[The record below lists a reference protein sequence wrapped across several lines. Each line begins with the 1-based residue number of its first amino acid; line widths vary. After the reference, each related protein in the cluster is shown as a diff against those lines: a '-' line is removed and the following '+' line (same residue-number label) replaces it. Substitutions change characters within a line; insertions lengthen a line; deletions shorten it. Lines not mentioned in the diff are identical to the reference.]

1 MPDSVPTP
9 VPIPWYRQFWPW
21 FLIALPGSAVI
32 ASFALLTVALRNADS
47 LVRSDWSHHGYN
59 INADIERQR
68 AAARLGIEASMVLD
82 GNGRGLTAIVSGP
95 PLAAD
100 SLELQLQHPTHAER
114 DVHVQLAAAGDNR
127 FVATTAVR
135 VDGTWD
141 ATLTSPEADWKIQR
155 RLWLT
160 SMKPASLAPP
170 AALRP

>member
-9 VPIPWYRQFWPW
+9 VPTPWYRQFWPW
-21 FLIALPGSAVI
+21 FLIFLPGSAVV
-32 ASFALLTVALRNADS
+32 ASFATLTIALVNADS

-82 GNGRGLTAIVSGP
+82 KDGTALTAIVSGP
-95 PLAAD
+95 PLAAGT
-100 SLELQLQHPTHAER
+100 LELRLQHPTHAER
-114 DVHVQLAAAGDNR
+114 DVRLQLAAAGDNR

-141 ATLTSPEADWKIQR
+141 ATLTPPEADWKIQR

-160 SMKPASLAPP
+160 SMQPAALAPP